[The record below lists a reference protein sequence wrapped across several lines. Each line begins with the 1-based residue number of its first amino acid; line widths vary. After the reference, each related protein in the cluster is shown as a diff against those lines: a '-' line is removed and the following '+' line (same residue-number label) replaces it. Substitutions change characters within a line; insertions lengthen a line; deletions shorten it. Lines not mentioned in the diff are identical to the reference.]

1 MRKRRAVNYQE
12 DGKERDEETILNFA
26 YILLCRTVN
35 IPIVTENIKAFLLY
49 VTATKERD
57 GETTLNNFA
66 YILLCRTVY
75 IPIVTEDVK
84 AFLLQVT
91 TTSY

>member
-1 MRKRRAVNYQE
+1 MVNYQE
-12 DGKERDEETILNFA
+12 GS
-26 YILLCRTVN
+26 
-35 IPIVTENIKAFLLY
+35 
-49 VTATKERD
+49 KERD

-75 IPIVTEDVK
+75 IPIVTENVK